1 MSAAIRKT
9 TMSVPEMREMLGLKK
24 TESYWLVHKNYF
36 DTVMVNG
43 KMRIVIKSFEDW
55 YANQVRYKKVDG
67 PEPGKKLRER
77 SFSIA
82 ELAALLG
89 IDTDS
94 VYELLQRA
102 PIKTH
107 IVNHQKRVDRKSFEN
122 WYKKQEHYRT
132 QEDREQDRE
141 AEETSMSLPEMGAM
155 IGLDRNQT
163 YALVND
169 TPELQVIRIG
179 GRRRVVKTSFEEWYA
194 NQDTYRKF
202 EELAPQEQVEMINHC
217 DDASLKKKLRRISE
231 RADLKEKINSQ
242 DYYSVEDVARMMN
255 ASYSTVIR
263 MIQAGTIEGKR
274 FDKIW
279 KINKNEI
286 LWLLSQEQSYNL
298 QNGGVKTDGSDC
310 VPEQ

>member
-1 MSAAIRKT
+1 MSAAIKKT

-36 DTVMVNG
+36 DTVMVGG

-67 PEPGKKLRER
+67 PEPGTKLRER

-82 ELAALLG
+82 ELANLLG

-94 VYELLQRA
+94 VYELLQRT

-107 IVNHQKRVDRKSFEN
+107 IVNFQKRVDRKSFEH
-122 WYKKQEHYRT
+122 WYKHQEHYRT
-132 QEDREQDRE
+132 QEDREHDRE

-163 YALVND
+163 YALVKD
-169 TPELQVIRIG
+169 APELQIIRIG
-179 GRRRVVKTSFEEWYA
+179 GRRRVMKSSFEEWYA

-202 EELAPQEQVEMINHC
+202 EELPPQEQKEMIDQC
-217 DDASLKKKLRRISE
+217 QDISLKNRLIRMFEKY
-231 RADLKEKINSQ
+231 DLKVEINSR
-242 DYYSVEDVARMMN
+242 DYYSVDDAAEMMN
-255 ASYSTVIR
+255 TSYSSVIR
-263 MIQAGTIEGKR
+263 MIQAGTIEAERFGKN
-274 FDKIW
+274 W
-279 KINKNEI
+279 KINKDEI
-286 LWLLSQEQSYNL
+286 LWILSQEQSYNF
-298 QNGGVKTDGSDC
+298 QT
-310 VPEQ
+310 EE